1 MAAAA
6 PKMLPT
12 DRRPVAIP
20 SDIRLRRLFRTPPDC
35 LSFRASFSVL
45 APLFPD
51 FILPR
56 PPQGERRV
64 APGVGVWGPCPGG
77 YGGSA
82 PVGLAP
88 CRSFLGA
95 CRRRQPRRAAPQR
108 WASTAG
114 LAPCGGVFSISPGAS
129 TAGPP
134 LWGRFFRLPG
144 GLPQPVWPPAGAF
157 FHPAGA
163 FFHPRGAAKAA
174 PHVEIF
180 RPLYMTERRNA
191 FSESIFFVQS
201 VFSRVNITVVSA
213 NSG

>member
-35 LSFRASFSVL
+35 LSFRISFSVL

-114 LAPCGGVFSISPGAS
+114 LAPCGGVFFHLPGGFHSRAAPVGAFFPSPRRAS
-129 TAGPP
+129 TAGLAPC
-134 LWGRFFRLPG
+134 G
-144 GLPQPVWPPAGAF
+144 GV
-157 FHPAGA
+157 
-163 FFHPRGAAKAA
+163 
-174 PHVEIF
+174 
-180 RPLYMTERRNA
+180 
-191 FSESIFFVQS
+191 FSPCGG
-201 VFSRVNITVVSA
+201 VFSRP
-213 NSG
+213 